1 MAHSS
6 RNGNECSLA
15 KLQNNWGPIL
25 EIWEGHAVDPEIRY
39 HGSSG
44 GLANAIALYCLEEAG
59 MHGVIHT
66 GTDDEIPWKNKTV
79 LSQNPS
85 ELLKRTGSRYSPS
98 SPCEGLDQI
107 EKAEGSCAFI
117 GKPCDIAGLR
127 KAQLLRPDLNKNL
140 GIAIGIFCAGTPS
153 TTGTLDLLKKI
164 NVNTKEIEGLRYRGK
179 GWPGKF
185 TVQLKGEK
193 TPSHQMSYMDAWGF
207 LQKYRPFRCYLCPD
221 GTGEFADISCGD
233 PWHRKPEEGEPG
245 YSLVLVRTEKGRE
258 VLRGAMKEGY
268 VVLECKDSQI
278 LEKSQRNLLAKR
290 GAIWGRLITMK
301 AFGIPTPRLK
311 GFYLFKIWCQ
321 LSTKEKA
328 RSVLGTARRIIERK
342 YYKPLKS
349 M

>member
-1 MAHSS
+1 
-6 RNGNECSLA
+6 
-15 KLQNNWGPIL
+15 
-25 EIWEGHAVDPEIRY
+25 
-39 HGSSG
+39 
-44 GLANAIALYCLEEAG
+44 
-59 MHGVIHT
+59 
-66 GTDDEIPWKNKTV
+66 
-79 LSQNPS
+79 
-85 ELLKRTGSRYSPS
+85 
-98 SPCEGLDQI
+98 
-107 EKAEGSCAFI
+107 
-117 GKPCDIAGLR
+117 
-127 KAQLLRPDLNKNL
+127 
-140 GIAIGIFCAGTPS
+140 
-153 TTGTLDLLKKI
+153 
-164 NVNTKEIEGLRYRGK
+164 
-179 GWPGKF
+179 
-185 TVQLKGEK
+185 VQLKGEK

-278 LEKSQRNLLAKR
+278 LEKSQSNLLAKR